1 MAGKLSVNWDD
12 FSANSCSLIKKLR
25 ASSDFADVTLACE
38 DGEQVEA
45 HKFLLTAASPFFQN
59 LLLTSTHPHPII
71 YMRGV
76 DSAVLLAIVDFLYC
90 GEVVLDPEYLEPF
103 FAIAQELKLEGLL
116 KQSGNDVKTEKLA
129 KSKPTTMHQIRKKLI
144 SEESIDKEMLTPAA
158 KAELLANYNQL
169 QPLIKPSEVEIS
181 IENDIFPTEDENISD
196 SIDFSGDHQELDK
209 TVKSMMQRNK
219 DSVGLYK
226 HAYVCKICGK
236 EGQQTTIKGHI
247 EAKHLEGI
255 TIPCNMCERIFR
267 SRANLRAHKRNN
279 HSASE

>member
-1 MAGKLSVNWDD
+1 MSEKLCLNWNDFQENVNAA
-12 FSANSCSLIKKLR
+12 FGSLR
-25 ASSDFADVTLACE
+25 EDNDFADVTLACE

-90 GEVVLDPEYLEPF
+90 GEVELDPEYLEPF
-103 FAIAQELKLEGLL
+103 LAIAQELKLEGLL
-116 KQSGNDVKTEKLA
+116 KQSGNDVKTEKLS

-144 SEESIDKEMLTPAA
+144 SVESDDKEMLTPAA

-169 QPLIKPSEVEIS
+169 QPLVKLGHMEIS
-181 IENDIFPTEDENISD
+181 MEDDIFPSEEGNISD
-196 SIDFSGDHQELDK
+196 SIQVYGDHQELDK

-226 HAYVCKICGK
+226 HAYVCNICGK

-255 TIPCNMCERIFR
+255 TIPCNICEKQFR

>member
-1 MAGKLSVNWDD
+1 MARKLLVNWDD

-38 DGEQVEA
+38 DGEQVEV
-45 HKFLLTAASPFFQN
+45 HKFLLAAASPFFQN
-59 LLLTSTHPHPII
+59 LLRRNTHPHPII

-90 GEVVLDPEYLEPF
+90 GEVELDPEYLDPF
-103 FAIAQELKLEGLL
+103 LAIAQELKLEGLL
-116 KQSGNDVKTEKLA
+116 KQSGNDVRTEKVG

-144 SEESIDKEMLTPAA
+144 SDESVEKEILTPAA

-169 QPLIKPSEVEIS
+169 QPLIKPGQVEIS
-181 IENDIFPTEDENISD
+181 MEDDIFPSEEGNISD
-196 SIDFSGDHQELDK
+196 SIQLSGDHQELDK
-209 TVKSMMQRNK
+209 TVKSLMQRNK
-219 DSVGLYK
+219 DSLGLYK
-226 HAYVCKICGK
+226 HAYVCNMCGK

-255 TIPCNMCERIFR
+255 IISCNMCKKLFR